1 MIILDLFDEF
11 HFRNDKG
18 AKTEDKCCQNQDFLN
33 NSWMNVSFPQVY
45 SNILKMTKK
54 AQKMYLEKQEVN

>member
-18 AKTEDKCCQNQDFLN
+18 AKQKI
-33 NSWMNVSFPQVY
+33 NVVK
-45 SNILKMTKK
+45 IKTL
-54 AQKMYLEKQEVN
+54 LIIVG

>member
-18 AKTEDKCCQNQDFLN
+18 AKTEDKCCQNQDFIN
-33 NSWMNVSFPQVY
+33 NSWMNVSFNNTEYNLV
-45 SNILKMTKK
+45 KK
-54 AQKMYLEKQEVN
+54 

>member
-18 AKTEDKCCQNQDFLN
+18 AKTEDKCCQNQDFIN
-33 NSWMNVSFPQVY
+33 NSWMNVSFKNTEYNLVKYNVPGASASLQ
-45 SNILKMTKK
+45 
-54 AQKMYLEKQEVN
+54 

>member
-18 AKTEDKCCQNQDFLN
+18 AKTEDKCCQNQDFIN
-33 NSWMNVSFPQVY
+33 NSWMNV
-45 SNILKMTKK
+45 
-54 AQKMYLEKQEVN
+54 